1 MQEESE
7 DEETSEAAG
16 SDDSDDS
23 GMTDIEKEKDDARKE
38 IQALEGDPPQDLS
51 DWPTGK
57 AKYETFGG
65 AEHESSYDEAATS
78 ELGPSDVRH
87 REDGTVE
94 IHGEVVD
101 NPEDYKSDPIPG
113 GPTDPNTPTGA
124 GEPDLSKES
133 STVDSEGGSEGGESD
148 DSDDSAESGG
158 SGESQA
164 ERS

>member
-1 MQEESE
+1 
-7 DEETSEAAG
+7 
-16 SDDSDDS
+16 
-23 GMTDIEKEKDDARKE
+23 
-38 IQALEGDPPQDLS
+38 
-51 DWPTGK
+51 
-57 AKYETFGG
+57 
-65 AEHESSYDEAATS
+65 
-78 ELGPSDVRH
+78 
-87 REDGTVE
+87 
-94 IHGEVVD
+94 VVD